1 MIDAELCAAMDRI
14 AGQRPLL
21 VVTDFDGTVSDFAD
35 DPSEAALREDARQA
49 LWALSAVDG
58 LRVTVMSGRGYANLD
73 ARVRG
78 GDRIRLVGSHGA
90 EYTGPAEADVA
101 VTRDSLVAEL
111 RALIEPYPGAHLE
124 IKPVSA
130 SVHTRR
136 MPDRE
141 AAQRLS
147 DATVTGPGSVAGR
160 HLKAGKE
167 VIEIAVVQA
176 DKGVALRRL
185 AEEVGAAAVVYLGD
199 DRTDEDAFAVLGP
212 ADLGVKVGPGPT
224 VAAYRVPDPVGAV
237 AVLAG
242 LADRAGQS

>member
-1 MIDAELCAAMDRI
+1 MIGADLRAAMDRI

-21 VVTDFDGTVSDFAD
+21 VVTDFDGTVSEFVNDPAD
-35 DPSEAALREDARQA
+35 AALREDARQA
-49 LWALSAVDG
+49 LWALRTIDG
-58 LRVTVMSGRGYANLD
+58 IRVAVMSGRGYANLD

-78 GDRIRLVGSHGA
+78 GDRVRLVGSHGA
-90 EYTGPAEADVA
+90 EYLGPAGADVA
-101 VTRDSLVAEL
+101 VPRDALVAEL
-111 RALIEPYPGAHLE
+111 RALIGSYPGAHLE
-124 IKPVSA
+124 IKPVSV

-136 MPDRE
+136 MLDRE

-147 DATVTGPGSVAGR
+147 AATIAGPGSIAGR
-160 HLKAGKE
+160 YLKAGKE

-185 AEEVGAAAVVYLGD
+185 AEEVSAAAVVYLGD

-224 VAAYRVPDPVGAV
+224 AAGYRVPDPVGAV

-242 LADRAGQS
+242 LAEMGRH

>member
-1 MIDAELCAAMDRI
+1 MIDAGLRAAMDRI
-14 AGQRPLL
+14 LGRRPLL
-21 VVTDFDGTVSDFAD
+21 VVTDFDGTVSEFAD
-35 DPSEAALREDARQA
+35 DPSDAALREDARQA
-49 LWALSAVDG
+49 LWALSAIDG
-58 LRVTVMSGRGYANLD
+58 LRVAVMSGRGYANLD

-78 GDRIRLVGSHGA
+78 GERIRLVGSHGA
-90 EYTGPAEADVA
+90 EYAGPSEAVVA
-101 VTRDSLVAEL
+101 RDALVAEL
-111 RALIEPYPGAHLE
+111 RVLIEPYPGAHLE

-147 DATVTGPGSVAGR
+147 DATVTGPGSVPGR
-160 HLKAGKE
+160 YLKAGKE

-185 AEEVGAAAVVYLGD
+185 AEDVGAAAVVYLGD
-199 DRTDEDAFAVLGP
+199 DVTDEDAFAVLGP

-224 VAAYRVPDPVGAV
+224 VAAYRVPDPAGAV

-242 LADRAGQS
+242 LAEMGRP